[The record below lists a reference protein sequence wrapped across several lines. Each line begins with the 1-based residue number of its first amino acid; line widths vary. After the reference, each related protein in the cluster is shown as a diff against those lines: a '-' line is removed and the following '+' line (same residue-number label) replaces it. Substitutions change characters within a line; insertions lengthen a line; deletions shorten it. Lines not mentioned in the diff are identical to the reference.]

1 MLGLMDPLMSSVN
14 KEHEHSVWIVAR
26 FMGEFCSDKFA
37 NFCGQ
42 PGARLDADQSL
53 YGDSIPGPKSI
64 LYRVMNVILFG
75 SPDAQSK
82 ALHKIWVDYTIVQRR
97 WKNFINRLNSEWN
110 GYTIFSTV
118 MLAVDISFL
127 AVPSLQNQT
136 PAILVLYMSI
146 LCALGSLV
154 VSLVLAGQVND
165 SRRDSA
171 ESVASFMVEMSHS
184 VLGLESLALMLSL
197 PYALLIWGMTFFA
210 AALSIMIY
218 RTSDIVTI
226 SIVSPIW
233 TAIFILS
240 TWPVL
245 AANNMHVSHLNPWI
259 TKQVSYLRSWWVA
272 TRAHS

>member
-1 MLGLMDPLMSSVN
+1 
-14 KEHEHSVWIVAR
+14 
-26 FMGEFCSDKFA
+26 MGNFCSDKFA

-53 YGDSIPGPKSI
+53 YDDSIPRPKTI
-64 LYRVMNVILFG
+64 LFRVMNVILFG

-82 ALHKIWVDYTIVQRR
+82 ALRKIWVDYTIVQRR
-97 WKNFINRLNSEWN
+97 WKNFINRLNNEWN

-127 AVPSLQNQT
+127 AVPPVQNQA
-136 PAILVLYMSI
+136 PAILVLYMST

-171 ESVASFMVEMSHS
+171 KGVASFMLEMSHS
-184 VLGLESLALMLSL
+184 ILGLESLALMLSL
-197 PYALLIWGMTFFA
+197 PYALLIWGMVFFA
-210 AALSIMIY
+210 AALSIVIY
-218 RTSDIVTI
+218 RTSDVVTI

-233 TAIFILS
+233 TAILILS

-245 AANNMHVSHLNPWI
+245 AANNIHASHLSSWI
-259 TKQVSYLRSWWVA
+259 AEQVSYFRSWWVA
-272 TRAHS
+272 IRSHS